1 MFRLY
6 FYDTVIF
13 FFCGCMFVFF
23 IFLFFAVG
31 SNSLMHRSVTWQQNT
46 VYHTAA
52 N

>member
-31 SNSLMHRSVTWQQNT
+31 SNSLMHSAITDLCCT
-46 VYHTAA
+46 DP
-52 N
+52 